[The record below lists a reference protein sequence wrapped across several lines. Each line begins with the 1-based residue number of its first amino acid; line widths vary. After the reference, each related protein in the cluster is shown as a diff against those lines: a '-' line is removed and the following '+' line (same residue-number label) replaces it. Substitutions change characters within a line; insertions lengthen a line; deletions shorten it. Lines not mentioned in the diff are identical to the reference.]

1 MELFLE
7 KMRIYL
13 CLNKNIKIKMLEKL
27 TRRAG
32 AESIKERERSELVL
46 KS

>member
-1 MELFLE
+1 
-7 KMRIYL
+7 
-13 CLNKNIKIKMLEKL
+13 MLEKL

-46 KS
+46 KSWGAGMEQIKI